1 MRKKRLEGLVDGI
14 FAIAMTI
21 LVLGIDAPTGTMS
34 APAMDAYI
42 RGLAPDFYSYCLSFL
57 LLGVFCGL
65 TTCTSRN
72 WRRLTPDSYG

>member
-34 APAMDAYI
+34 ALAMDAYI
-42 RGLAPDFYSYCLSFL
+42 RASHLICTATVSVSSF
-57 LLGVFCGL
+57 
-65 TTCTSRN
+65 
-72 WRRLTPDSYG
+72 

>member
-1 MRKKRLEGLVDGI
+1 MRKNRLEALVDGI

-21 LVLGIDAPTGTMS
+21 LVLGIDTPTGTIS
-34 APAMDAYI
+34 ASKMDAYI
-42 RGLAPDFYSYCLSFL
+42 MGLAPDVYSYCLSFL

-72 WRRLTPDSYG
+72 WRRLTQDSYG